1 MRLEWKAT
9 SCMALNK
16 NRDQWE
22 KQRRPEQI
30 DAGGRRTIFH
40 RRLSFVH
47 PGAFASGL
55 VVGRAIILF
64 TDTAWTIFQDE
75 GWVSNFSWI
84 WIYPMASFSSLPVWT
99 VLYPKLQVTDEM
111 WVCWEENFF
120 CTFEM
125 ELTATVIYHFSL
137 FFFFASRALPLKWSW
152 FSWVWGNSSNIKLKK
167 LSGFVADTCLFLPC
181 FLK

>member
-1 MRLEWKAT
+1 
-9 SCMALNK
+9 MALNK

-22 KQRRPEQI
+22 KQRRLEQI

-75 GWVSNFSWI
+75 G
-84 WIYPMASFSSLPVWT
+84 
-99 VLYPKLQVTDEM
+99 
-111 WVCWEENFF
+111 
-120 CTFEM
+120 
-125 ELTATVIYHFSL
+125 
-137 FFFFASRALPLKWSW
+137 
-152 FSWVWGNSSNIKLKK
+152 
-167 LSGFVADTCLFLPC
+167 
-181 FLK
+181 